1 MENDGGPLPALRRD
15 LDVSPYEHSGKS
27 MFVVRDKEGLLPQP
41 VVVSSAAMILASFL
55 DGKHTAEEVR
65 RLFAQITGTVLD
77 RAEVLRIVAELG
89 KIGLVETPEII
100 AEHGRF
106 LKEFIESPV
115 RKAVHLGNG
124 GYPSGKQELSKFLGA
139 FFRDA
144 KGPGK
149 GKPDLPSGTSP
160 KGLVSPHI
168 DFFRGGPA
176 YAWAYQ
182 ALAQTPPPD
191 AIVALG
197 VAHISPDSPWIMT
210 PKAYETPFGRMRVD
224 TELYNDIKKSLWYD
238 PRRDEWAHRNEH
250 SLEFQA
256 VWLKYIWG
264 NKTPPWVPILC
275 SSFEGLCDEGTP
287 STVPT
292 IENALEEIGER
303 LKKRAKKKRILVL
316 AGVDLAHVGPCF
328 GDPDPINR
336 AAEKRIETEDRRS
349 IEHLLDLDAEAFYG
363 SVVAG
368 DHWRKV
374 CGLST
379 LYTAARWIRAL
390 NNGIRGELLTYGQ
403 AADPRGGVVSF
414 TSAIY
419 R

>member
-1 MENDGGPLPALRRD
+1 
-15 LDVSPYEHSGKS
+15 
-27 MFVVRDKEGLLPQP
+27 MFVVRDREGLLPQP
-41 VVVSSAAMILASFL
+41 VVVSTAAMILASFL
-55 DGKHTAEEVR
+55 DGKHTVKEVR
-65 RLFAQITGTVLD
+65 TLFAKVTGTVL
-77 RAEVLRIVAELG
+77 ENSEILRIVGDLSN
-89 KIGLVETPEII
+89 IGLLETPEIAAQHDRI
-100 AEHGRF
+100 A
-106 LKEFIESPV
+106 KEFTKSSV

-124 GYPSGKQELSKFLGA
+124 GYPSDKRELSKFLGA

-149 GKPDLPSGTSP
+149 EKSILPSGTPP

-168 DFFRGGPA
+168 DFFRGGAA

-182 ALAQTPPPD
+182 ALAETPPPD
-191 AIVALG
+191 VIVALG

-210 PKAYETPFGRMRVD
+210 PKAYETPYGRMHVD

-264 NKTPPWVPILC
+264 AKTPPWVPILC
-275 SSFEGLCDEGTP
+275 SSFEGLCDEGGP
-287 STVPT
+287 PTVPT

-303 LKKRAKKKRILVL
+303 FARRAKKKRILVL

-328 GDPDPINR
+328 GDPDKINR
-336 AAEKRIETEDRRS
+336 ATEKRIETEDRRS
-349 IEHLLDLDAEAFYG
+349 IEHLLALDADAFYE
-363 SVVAG
+363 SVVAD

-374 CGLST
+374 CGLSA

-390 NNGIRGELLTYGQ
+390 NGGVRGELLTYGQ

>member
-1 MENDGGPLPALRRD
+1 
-15 LDVSPYEHSGKS
+15 
-27 MFVVRDKEGLLPQP
+27 
-41 VVVSSAAMILASFL
+41 
-55 DGKHTAEEVR
+55 
-65 RLFAQITGTVLD
+65 
-77 RAEVLRIVAELG
+77 
-89 KIGLVETPEII
+89 
-100 AEHGRF
+100 
-106 LKEFIESPV
+106 
-115 RKAVHLGNG
+115 VHLGNG